1 MKKLF
6 AVGLAVLALSAQAQ
20 KTTPKKTTTPAKKT
34 TAKTTTSK
42 TATSQTGVLKTLN
55 DSASYAI
62 GISVASFY
70 TQQGMK
76 NINASLVSKAI
87 SDVVNKK
94 PTLINESQCND
105 VIMTLMNRA
114 QQDKTKPNIEAGETF
129 LANNKNNPAI
139 KTTASGLQYEVITP
153 GNGPHPLATD
163 TVTVNYKGSLIDGT
177 EFDNSYSRGEPLV
190 IQLNR
195 VIPGW
200 TEGVQLMPVG
210 SKYKF
215 YIPYQL
221 GYGLNGTGPIPGGS
235 VLIFEVE
242 LLKINGK

>member
-1 MKKLF
+1 
-6 AVGLAVLALSAQAQ
+6 
-20 KTTPKKTTTPAKKT
+20 
-34 TAKTTTSK
+34 
-42 TATSQTGVLKTLN
+42 
-55 DSASYAI
+55 
-62 GISVASFY
+62 
-70 TQQGMK
+70 
-76 NINASLVSKAI
+76 
-87 SDVVNKK
+87 
-94 PTLINESQCND
+94 
-105 VIMTLMNRA
+105 
-114 QQDKTKPNIEAGETF
+114 
-129 LANNKNNPAI
+129 
-139 KTTASGLQYEVITP
+139 LQYEVITP
-153 GNGPHPLATD
+153 GNGPHPMATD
-163 TVTVNYKGSLIDGT
+163 TVTVNYRGTLIDGT
-177 EFDNSYSRGEPLV
+177 EFDNSFSRGEPLV